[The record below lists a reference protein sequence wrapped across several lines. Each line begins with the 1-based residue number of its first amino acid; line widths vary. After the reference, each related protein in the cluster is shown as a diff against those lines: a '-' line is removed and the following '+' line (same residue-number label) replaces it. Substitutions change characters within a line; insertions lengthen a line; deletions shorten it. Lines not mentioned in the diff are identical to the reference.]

1 MLLLIWFVVGLLL
14 GLFVSRRSVALSL
27 SAVLWA
33 ITSATIAAGA
43 GNRLDFGADSVGIFA
58 ALAIA
63 VLGSWVGALVRGHRL
78 SGARKA
84 I

>member
-14 GLFVSRRSVALSL
+14 GLFASRRSVALSL

-33 ITSATIAAGA
+33 ITSATIVAGA
-43 GNRLDFGADSVGIFA
+43 GYRLDFGADSVGIFA
-58 ALAIA
+58 TLAIA
-63 VLGSWVGALVRGHRL
+63 VLGSWVGALVRRHRL
-78 SGARKA
+78 VDARNA

>member
-14 GLFVSRRSVALSL
+14 GLFVNRRSVALSL

-33 ITSATIAAGA
+33 ISSATIAAGA
-43 GNRLDFGADSVGIFA
+43 GYRLDFGADSVAVFVS
-58 ALAIA
+58 LAIA
-63 VLGSWVGALVRGHRL
+63 ILGSWVGALVRKHRL
-78 SGARKA
+78 ADARNT